1 MLRIIRRII
10 QTADS
15 RQQTAGN
22 ARRKPA
28 VRRLLAA
35 VFFITLAWGSVPA
48 LAGNIVS
55 ADLQIQ
61 GAGLRV
67 VTIAVGTGIDIPAS
81 IQTEFGGKQNDD
93 APTVEGQIPALS
105 RKGTYL
111 LQNIRLIKDGEF
123 LQPATPSVAT
133 ITVSELLVTEVKV
146 RQLTPE
152 ELRARGISIDDRNF
166 EVYEYTFSFFVDG
179 KIVEIPFPVIIDKRT
194 HEVREIAKEEEYKLP
209 PVTNVTPPRWSPPA
223 VAPFELGPGADFPS
237 EQQPDREKGSSRP
250 SIPAAL
256 VIPNSLGVLHQFF
269 AVTLMV
275 TNGAPQGSS
284 VVLDSVN
291 ALIKTPAELRTVKSL
306 PPVAFNQAVPI
317 VDPTT
322 GATFLVA
329 QAQGSAE

>member
-93 APTVEGQIPALS
+93 APTVEGVIAAGDLTGPGIDTPIRLETAPGHRFQIPALS

-111 LQNIRLIKDGEF
+111 
-123 LQPATPSVAT
+123 
-133 ITVSELLVTEVKV
+133 
-146 RQLTPE
+146 
-152 ELRARGISIDDRNF
+152 
-166 EVYEYTFSFFVDG
+166 
-179 KIVEIPFPVIIDKRT
+179 
-194 HEVREIAKEEEYKLP
+194 
-209 PVTNVTPPRWSPPA
+209 
-223 VAPFELGPGADFPS
+223 
-237 EQQPDREKGSSRP
+237 
-250 SIPAAL
+250 
-256 VIPNSLGVLHQFF
+256 
-269 AVTLMV
+269 
-275 TNGAPQGSS
+275 
-284 VVLDSVN
+284 
-291 ALIKTPAELRTVKSL
+291 
-306 PPVAFNQAVPI
+306 
-317 VDPTT
+317 
-322 GATFLVA
+322 
-329 QAQGSAE
+329 